1 MDPYYAIMLG
11 IIISLVLLSSF
22 FSSAETALT
31 TVNKMKVRMML
42 EDGKKGAVIL
52 DKVISHSG
60 KMLSAILIGNNIV
73 NIAASSLTTLFAQ
86 KAIGDSAISIATG
99 ILTLV
104 VLMFGEII
112 PKTAASIHSE
122 KIALAYAVPIY
133 ILMTVLTPVIFI
145 IDKLTFVMLKILHI
159 STDGHK
165 SITEDELR
173 TIIDVSQ
180 EEGIIE
186 SGEVNMINNLFDFG
200 DTCAKDIM
208 IPKVDIA
215 MISVDATYDELIE
228 IIKADKYTRIPVYKD
243 DTDNIVGIINI
254 KDMLIKGVTR
264 NTFNVEELMYEPFYT
279 IATKDLNDLLVE
291 MRDDNT
297 SLCIVVD
304 EYGNLDGLIT
314 LEDIIEE
321 IVGEIRDEFDE
332 DEENDIIQL
341 GENEY
346 LVEGQINLD
355 DMNDEFGTNIDSE
368 NYESVGGLIMEQLD
382 RLPEV
387 GDQVKVGN
395 VRFEVMRMDNMRI
408 EKVKIT
414 IEPEDKEVNI
424 EDIVE

>member
-1 MDPYYAIMLG
+1 MDPYNAIMLG
-11 IIISLVLLSSF
+11 IIILLVLLSSF

-31 TVNKMKVRMML
+31 TVTRMKVRMML
-42 EDGKKGAVIL
+42 DDKRKGAVIL
-52 DKVISHSG
+52 DKVKNQSG
-60 KMLSAILIGNNIV
+60 KMLSTILIGNNIV
-73 NIAASSLTTLFAQ
+73 NIAASSLTTVFAQ
-86 KAIGDSAISIATG
+86 RMYGNSAISIATG
-99 ILTLV
+99 ILTFV
-104 VLMFGEII
+104 VLMFGEIV
-112 PKTAASIHSE
+112 PKTAASIHADAF
-122 KIALAYAVPIY
+122 ALVYAVPIY
-133 ILMTVLTPVIFI
+133 ALMTILTPIIFI
-145 IDKLTFVMLKILHI
+145 IDKLTFVLLKIFRI

-228 IIKADKYTRIPVYKD
+228 IVKTDKYTRIPVYRD

-264 NTFNVEELMYEPFYT
+264 NTFNAEELMYEPFYT

-355 DMNDEFGTNIDSE
+355 DMNDEFGTDIDSE
-368 NYESVGGLIMEQLD
+368 HYESVGGIIMEQLD

-387 GDQVKVGN
+387 GDKVTVKN
-395 VRFEVMRMDNMRI
+395 VTFEVMRMDNMRI

-414 IEPEDKEVNI
+414 IEPDTDEDGENT
-424 EDIVE
+424 ENE